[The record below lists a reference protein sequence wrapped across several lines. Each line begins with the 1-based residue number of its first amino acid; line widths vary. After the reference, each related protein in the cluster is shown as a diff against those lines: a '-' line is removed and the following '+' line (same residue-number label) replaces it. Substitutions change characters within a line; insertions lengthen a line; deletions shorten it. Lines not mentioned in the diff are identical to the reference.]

1 MAFDVFGHED
11 RVGKRVVIVG
21 GGAVGVELGIHL
33 NSLGH
38 ECTILEMGEYIV
50 AKAQLTERTAY
61 LNAMR
66 EYKVNYLEN
75 ATCTEITDKSV
86 RVSTPEGSRE
96 LEADTVI
103 IAVGTK
109 PLERERD
116 RFIDTAFD
124 VINVGDCVEA
134 STIVHA
140 VHTGFDAGL
149 TL

>member
-1 MAFDVFGHED
+1 MTYSAHED

-109 PLERERD
+109 RWNVNATGSLTRLSTSSTSA
-116 RFIDTAFD
+116 TAWKRPPSSMR
-124 VINVGDCVEA
+124 
-134 STIVHA
+134 STR
-140 VHTGFDAGL
+140 GL
-149 TL
+149 TPD